1 MVIWIYNSELIFR
14 RKRGIFLSY
23 NVQPLRSQTEIDDF
37 LFWLRRTSQPERD
50 TFLFLLGINS
60 GLRMSDIVKLKVKD
74 IKYDKRPIIVEKKT
88 GKRKILYLD
97 NMQDQIMAYIKDKQD
112 DEWLFPSRQQGGH
125 LKVNSVYKQYQQI
138 AKQLERTDIGT
149 HSLRKTFGYHYYR
162 KTRDIATLM
171 ELFNHSSERIT
182 KRYIGIT
189 SDEIGNTLADFRLGI

>member
-1 MVIWIYNSELIFR
+1 M
-14 RKRGIFLSY
+14 SY

-37 LFWLRRTSQPERD
+37 LFWLRRTSSPKRD
-50 TFLFLLGINS
+50 TFLFILGINT

-74 IKYDKRPIIVEKKT
+74 IRYEKRPIIVERKT
-88 GKRKILYLD
+88 GKRKMLYLD
-97 NMQDQIMAYIKDKQD
+97 NLQEHIENFIKGKND

-125 LKVNSVYKQYQQI
+125 LKVNTVYKQYQRI
-138 AKQLERTDIGT
+138 AEDLDRKDIGT
-149 HSLRKTFGYHYYR
+149 HTLRKTFGYHYYR

-171 ELFNHSSERIT
+171 EIFNHSSERVT